1 MQTKIGQTSNEE
13 KTNLRGN
20 ITVWLTSCLFCLDS
34 VALLI
39 LNEHQLYLMKYEPV
53 KQEVRRTLI
62 LPPMVNVLCRE

>member
-1 MQTKIGQTSNEE
+1 MQTKKGQTSNEE

-39 LNEHQLYLMKYEPV
+39 LNEHQLYLFDEIRTKSN
-53 KQEVRRTLI
+53 RRSD
-62 LPPMVNVLCRE
+62 VQ